1 MTYCLLK
8 QYIPHYIPHPRKCN
22 ICLTIRE
29 TVTRFVKLA
38 NSKEDCQ
45 LWRSVHTNVR
55 YAHSRMG
62 NITTLF
68 ILISHGQYH
77 HPLHPNLTWAL
88 SSFSSYSHL
97 GKGAWSLQIRPGH
110 LFCSLWVTV
119 QHLWTSKKMFTKTE
133 INVITWMGF
142 QPSSSAM
149 FSMRYTT

>member
-1 MTYCLLK
+1 MSQYKTRHVDLIVWFCIRQWCYLSNWQILK
-8 QYIPHYIPHPRKCN
+8 RIASFEVQ
-22 ICLTIRE
+22 
-29 TVTRFVKLA
+29 F
-38 NSKEDCQ
+38 S
-45 LWRSVHTNVR
+45 SVHTNVR
-55 YAHSRMG
+55 YAHSHMG
-62 NITTLF
+62 NITTFF
-68 ILISHGQYH
+68 ILISPGHYH
-77 HPLHPNLTWAL
+77 HFHHILTWTITPP
-88 SSFSSYSHL
+88 SSSYSHL